1 MFLAGPSGSNGLDV
15 GSRLIPGAL
24 GILVLVALVAGIVMA
39 VRGNRPAASLLLG
52 LGSLGG
58 LFFPPLIVAGVTA
71 IVLGISALRR
81 LGLPAG
87 VLGAVGIVLGVAGTV
102 ESLVFPAIIASVFVY
117 AAFHGGQLP
126 G

>member
-1 MFLAGPSGSNGLDV
+1 MFLAGPTGSNGLDV
-15 GSRLIPGAL
+15 GSLLIPVAL
-24 GILVLVALVAGIVMA
+24 GVLVLVALVAGIVMA

-58 LFFPPLIVAGVTA
+58 LFFPPLVAAGVTA
-71 IVLGISALRR
+71 VVLGISALRK
-81 LGLPAG
+81 LGLRAG
-87 VLGAVGIVLGVAGTV
+87 VLGAVGIVLGVAGTI
-102 ESLVFPAIIASVFVY
+102 ESLVFPAFVAYVFVY